1 MASEEFDK
9 KNTIAELTNQ
19 AIQEYEGLQRRH
31 EAATKERKIL
41 EEERDEAIKRLD
53 AFQQV
58 STMVIEEINTIQEQ
72 LEIERTCRGSAEA
85 LASKLN
91 KQNHALK
98 RQSMMLLSQLSP
110 ATISEINLEDKVE
123 DSDELNVA
131 NCLSTT
137 CQTQISELQ
146 SQLQLTLREKDHLC
160 ENLAML
166 KEQLEGTRQELLQEK
181 RANAVLMAETVQQK
195 KLLRKYHRVS
205 KLAVEEFET
214 LQDNLNLERDLR
226 EGAETFARA
235 MVVEQ
240 KMLKRQSQILIQST
254 TPSHALQEALN
265 QVTSLTKDMETL
277 KLEHQSQIKKL
288 EDKFS
293 SCETL
298 KELTALRCKLE
309 LVEEEKRE
317 YSDECSKAQAEVK
330 DLRFT
335 VQELQKKLDTAPNP
349 SHLPVP
355 PCPPPPPP
363 PPPLPTLAA
372 FNPLSSLLSLIRK
385 RQNSSDIPLVV
396 HNSDK
401 RAEVD
406 VKQQAVEE
414 MMNRIKKGVQ
424 LRPLTQRPTNR
435 GQMAKKPSN
444 LAFQE
449 LKAIMGNLDTSVSSP
464 TQVSSSSPDGELL
477 KILMRRRDALEAT
490 NNS

>member
-1 MASEEFDK
+1 MLCRVLAHACSCVSEILTIQYFELQRSCLDEIVPLIESVHLCHDVHLLLQKRRMASEEFDK

-58 STMVIEEINTIQEQ
+58 STMVIEEINAIQEQ

-110 ATISEINLEDKVE
+110 ATIREINLEDEVE
-123 DSDELNVA
+123 ESDELSVA
-131 NCLSTT
+131 NCLSTM
-137 CQTQISELQ
+137 CQTKISELQ
-146 SQLQLTLREKDHLC
+146 SHLQLVLREKDHLC

-166 KEQLEGTRQELLQEK
+166 KEQLEETRQELLEEK
-181 RANAVLMAETVQQK
+181 RANGVLMDETVQQK

-265 QVTSLTKDMETL
+265 QVTTLTKDLETL
-277 KLEHQSQIKKL
+277 KQEHQSQIKKL
-288 EDKFS
+288 EEKFS

-317 YSDECSKAQAEVK
+317 CSDESSKAQAEVK

-335 VQELQKKLDTAPNP
+335 VQELQKKLETASNP

-355 PCPPPPPP
+355 PCLPPPPPPP

-372 FNPLSSLLSLIRK
+372 FNPLR
-385 RQNSSDIPLVV
+385 
-396 HNSDK
+396 
-401 RAEVD
+401 
-406 VKQQAVEE
+406 
-414 MMNRIKKGVQ
+414 
-424 LRPLTQRPTNR
+424 
-435 GQMAKKPSN
+435 
-444 LAFQE
+444 
-449 LKAIMGNLDTSVSSP
+449 
-464 TQVSSSSPDGELL
+464 
-477 KILMRRRDALEAT
+477 
-490 NNS
+490 